1 VSGVLEGLRVL
12 DFGRYVAGPFCA
24 TMLGDMGAEVIRVE
38 RVDGSEDR
46 YIASVAATGEGSA
59 FLQLARNKLG
69 LTLNPMKAEGRE
81 VVRRLVATAD
91 VVVANLPIPT
101 LKAMGIDYP
110 TLTGIKP
117 DIILTHVSAFGS
129 EGPYAERVGFDLL
142 GQAMSG
148 MAYISGTAEQPMRSQ
163 VAYVDY
169 STGLLAAFGTMAALM
184 ERQKTGRGQVV
195 EASLLASSIM
205 LNNNFLVEEGVL
217 RLGRKPHGNRG
228 HHIAPNDIF
237 RTQDGWIIL
246 MVAGDP
252 IFERWA
258 KLMGEEHWLTD
269 PRFSSDG
276 RRAEHGAVISERTAR
291 WCAARST
298 AEALRELEEA
308 RLPAGPLYTPAQV
321 LEDPHVREQ
330 GIFREVDYPGL
341 PRPAPLVD
349 TPVRLSA
356 TPGSIRSRPPT
367 LGEHTDRIL
376 GELGYSAAEIA
387 ELRRK
392 RVV

>member
-1 VSGVLEGLRVL
+1 MSGVLEGLRVL

-38 RVDGSEDR
+38 RVGGSEDR

-59 FLQLARNKLG
+59 FLQLARNKLD

-91 VVVANLPIPT
+91 VVVANLPIST

-276 RRAEHGAVISERTAR
+276 RRAEHGAVISERTAG

-298 AEALRELEEA
+298 ADALRELEEA

-376 GELGYSAAEIA
+376 GELGYGAAEIA

>member
-38 RVDGSEDR
+38 RVGGSEDR

-91 VVVANLPIPT
+91 VVVANLPIST

-148 MAYISGTAEQPMRSQ
+148 MAYISGTVEQPMRSQ

-217 RLGRKPHGNRG
+217 GLGRRPHGNRG
-228 HHIAPNDIF
+228 HHVAPNDIF
-237 RTQDGWIIL
+237 RTRDGWIIL
-246 MVAGDP
+246 MAAGDA

-258 KLMGEEHWLTD
+258 KLMGEEHWVSD

-276 RRAEHGAVISERTAR
+276 RRAQHSELISERMAR

-298 AEALRELEEA
+298 AEALRELEQA

-321 LEDPHVREQ
+321 LEDPHVRDQ

-356 TPGSIRSRPPT
+356 TPGSIRSRAPT